1 MCTSGHGICTNLRTI
16 IHKLIN
22 NYIQTNYTHKVAKV
36 ES

>member
-1 MCTSGHGICTNLRTI
+1 MYIWSWNLYEFKNNYTQT
-16 IHKLIN
+16 IN